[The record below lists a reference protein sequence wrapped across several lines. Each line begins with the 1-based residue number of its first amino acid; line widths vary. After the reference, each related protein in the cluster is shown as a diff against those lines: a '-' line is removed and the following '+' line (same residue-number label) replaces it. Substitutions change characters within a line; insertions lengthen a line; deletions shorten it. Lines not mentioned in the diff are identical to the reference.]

1 MPGGPPSRGP
11 PHWGLGLAV
20 GGMYGH
26 ARGQTRSWQL
36 AGAVENWRKLGR
48 VAGGWPGGSWKSSLP
63 VFPTKGLLSPASGCA
78 SSSVNSAVFCSP
90 PGTGTVSAALK
101 PPSPG
106 AAREALQ
113 GTATAGHL
121 GRRPQ
126 GEQGTET
133 RWCPLHGGGGRPDQ
147 PWGLLESGS
156 WGWGGGAEPRPSR
169 PDPAAP
175 RAEPGLVHTGWVSRE
190 GQQGL
195 GLPPGGSPS
204 TQAGEAAPG
213 CSAR

>member
-11 PHWGLGLAV
+11 PHWGLGLGV

-26 ARGQTRSWQL
+26 AGGQTRSWQL

-90 PGTGTVSAALK
+90 PGTGTVSGPEAPIPRGRK
-101 PPSPG
+101 GGSPG
-106 AAREALQ
+106 DGHSWPP
-113 GTATAGHL
+113 GTTAP
-121 GRRPQ
+121 GRAGDRNAMVPA
-126 GEQGTET
+126 
-133 RWCPLHGGGGRPDQ
+133 
-147 PWGLLESGS
+147 PWGRWEARPALGS
-156 WGWGGGAEPRPSR
+156 ARVRELGVGGGAEPRPSR
-169 PDPAAP
+169 PDPAVP

-204 TQAGEAAPG
+204 TRAGEAAPG